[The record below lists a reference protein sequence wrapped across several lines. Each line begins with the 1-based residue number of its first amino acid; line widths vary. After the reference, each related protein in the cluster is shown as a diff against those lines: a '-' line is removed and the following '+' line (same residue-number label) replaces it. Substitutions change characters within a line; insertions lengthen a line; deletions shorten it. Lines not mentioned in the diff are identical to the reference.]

1 MSTITFD
8 TLKFTQRLEQA
19 GFPHDQAVAM
29 VEAQKE
35 SLSEI
40 MDMQM
45 ATKSDIKD
53 IAKDVQG
60 VHLKLTEH
68 DGQFTLIKWMLG
80 ILIAGVLSIVLKT
93 FF

>member
-1 MSTITFD
+1 MTIITFD

-19 GFPHDQAVAM
+19 EISHNQAIAM

-40 MDMQM
+40 MEAHL
-45 ATKSDIKD
+45 ATKM
-53 IAKDVQG
+53 DVQE
-60 VHLKLTEH
+60 VKFKQIEH
-68 DGQFTLIKWMLG
+68 DAQFTLIKWMLG
-80 ILIAGVLSIVLKT
+80 ILIGGVMSIMVRL